1 MLTGLIDAV
10 FVFVDDV
17 EFDDLKGVG
26 AWVGGF
32 RQVTTNDLDLDASLR
47 SSATILDLIVEL
59 RS

>member
-1 MLTGLIDAV
+1 
-10 FVFVDDV
+10 
-17 EFDDLKGVG
+17 LKGVG

-47 SSATILDLIVEL
+47 SPATRLDLIIEL